1 MIALLLTC
9 LGAASTA
16 DVQFAD
22 GIYFVSRAEEGTA
35 IERVDG
41 TRIFITDLATKAFG
55 AAKVTSVVNDN
66 SRYRLDLTNAGPFS
80 AEVQLPALAIC
91 LDGICLSVVSQ
102 SDLHPDRTVDLIAYV
117 PGQELA
123 ERVAKS
129 LGIKP
134 RARQH
139 PGHILVARWKP
150 VKPWCQPGEPV
161 VLRME
166 IENAGPKTVC
176 FQDGGRQRGARNNQF
191 AFIAHSRHG
200 HGPAVPDTGD
210 PQHYGGLGGHRT
222 LGPGETFKKEVD
234 VTKWF
239 KFDKPGSYKLTCL
252 YQTELFER
260 DVTFA
265 TWDEYVVGDCIVVI
279 RAGETHP

>member
-1 MIALLLTC
+1 MIALLLTW
-9 LGAASTA
+9 LGAASA
-16 DVQFAD
+16 AEGRLAD
-22 GIYFVSRAEEGTA
+22 GIYFVSRSEEGTA

-41 TRIFITDLATKAFG
+41 TRIFITGLATKAFG
-55 AAKVTSVVNDN
+55 TAKVTSVANDN
-66 SRYRLDLTNAGPFS
+66 SLYRLDLTNAGPFS
-80 AEVQLPALAIC
+80 PEVQLPVLAVC

-102 SDLHPDRTVDLIAYV
+102 SDPHPDGTVDLIAYV
-117 PGQELA
+117 PGQEVA

-129 LGIKP
+129 LGIKA

-150 VKPWCQPGEPV
+150 MTLSYGLGEPL

-166 IENAGPKTVC
+166 IENVGQKTVC

-191 AFIAHSRHG
+191 AFIAHRGLGS
-200 HGPAVPDTGD
+200 GPAIPDTGD
-210 PQHYGGLGGHRT
+210 PQHFGGMGNHRT
-222 LGPGETFKKEVD
+222 LGPGEVFKKEVD

-239 KFDKPGSYKLTCL
+239 KFEKPGSYKLTCL

-265 TWDEYVVGDCIVVI
+265 IWDEYVVGDCIVVV
-279 RAGETHP
+279 RAGEEHP